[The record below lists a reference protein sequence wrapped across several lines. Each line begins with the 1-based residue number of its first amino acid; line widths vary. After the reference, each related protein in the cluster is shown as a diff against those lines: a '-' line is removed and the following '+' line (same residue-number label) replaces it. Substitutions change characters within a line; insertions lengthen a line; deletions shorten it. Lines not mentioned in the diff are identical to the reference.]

1 MTKNAERITGLLHEC
16 RDPNLLTADKIGE
29 LTAAL
34 GASTPEEIACGTLAY
49 IAGLLVV
56 ARGALLVE
64 ITRQAAEVQAA
75 AQPDGRVIQ

>member
-1 MTKNAERITGLLHEC
+1 MTTNAERITGLLHEC

-34 GASTPEEIACGTLAY
+34 RASTPEEIACGTLAY
-49 IAGLLVV
+49 AAGLLVA

-64 ITRQAAEVQAA
+64 IDRQTAEAKAA
-75 AQPDGRVIQ
+75 AQPDGRVLQ